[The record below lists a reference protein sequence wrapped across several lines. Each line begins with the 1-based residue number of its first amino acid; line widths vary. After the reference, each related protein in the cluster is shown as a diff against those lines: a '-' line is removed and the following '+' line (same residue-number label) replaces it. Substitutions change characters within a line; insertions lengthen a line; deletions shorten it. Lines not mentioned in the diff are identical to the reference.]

1 MEIMSSEHR
10 SRRTDGNRGRGRAPL
25 PAEGRD
31 RRRPVGSSPQP
42 TEGGRWPGEGEWE
55 AALAAAGRV
64 EGGFGQRV
72 VPRGAR
78 ACCEE

>member
-1 MEIMSSEHR
+1 MEGGGCGAGPADEELASIGS
-10 SRRTDGNRGRGRAPL
+10 
-25 PAEGRD
+25 AEGRD